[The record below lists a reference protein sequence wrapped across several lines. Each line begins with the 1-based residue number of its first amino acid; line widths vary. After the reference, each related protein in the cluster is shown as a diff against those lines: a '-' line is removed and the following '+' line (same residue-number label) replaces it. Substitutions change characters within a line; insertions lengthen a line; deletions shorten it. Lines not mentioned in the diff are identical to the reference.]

1 MEIDI
6 SNKRLEGVFDI
17 EQHCK
22 ANGIDVEEVK
32 ELYCEYNK
40 LTKLKGLDK
49 LVNLKWLYCEYNKLT
64 ELDVSKLVNL
74 EWLHCQ
80 NNQLT
85 ELDVS
90 KLVNLEWLL
99 CYNNKLT
106 ELDVSKLVNLEWL
119 HCQNNQLTELDVS
132 KLVNLESLGYSM
144 NQLTELKGLDKLVNL
159 VTLNGEGYKQPDK
172 RDLILNK
179 IDSLFKRIENV
190 EQNIAEIK
198 RQIRQ

>member
-49 LVNLKWLYCEYNKLT
+49 LVNLKWLYCEY
-64 ELDVSKLVNL
+64 
-74 EWLHCQ
+74 
-80 NNQLT
+80 
-85 ELDVS
+85 
-90 KLVNLEWLL
+90 
-99 CYNNKLT
+99 NKLT

>member
-49 LVNLKWLYCEYNKLT
+49 LVNLKWLYCEYNK
-64 ELDVSKLVNL
+64 
-74 EWLHCQ
+74 
-80 NNQLT
+80 
-85 ELDVS
+85 
-90 KLVNLEWLL
+90 
-99 CYNNKLT
+99 
-106 ELDVSKLVNLEWL
+106 
-119 HCQNNQLTELDVS
+119 LTELDVS